1 MRRRKARI
9 SKLEKT
15 EISKKILDQKQH
27 GEGLFLFKN
36 RSSFASLDL
45 PKKSHD
51 GKKWIAPNETW
62 EGDSYF
68 LKMIPK
74 EAILVKT
81 IISPNKPTQKTEE
94 IIMLNEENKLILD
107 QPDQITESGKV
118 EHIIPDQDAPLN
130 EQDKQEKKTECK
142 KSKNTLLTED
152 PLAGVTI
159 IRD

>member
-1 MRRRKARI
+1 MRKRKKTLSR
-9 SKLEKT
+9 LEKT
-15 EISKKILDQKQH
+15 ELNKKILDQKQL

-36 RSSFASLDL
+36 KSSFASLDL
-45 PKKSHD
+45 PKKSND
-51 GKKWIAPNETW
+51 GKKWIGPNETW

-68 LKMIPK
+68 LKMIPQD
-74 EAILVKT
+74 AILVRT
-81 IISPNKPTQKTEE
+81 IISPNEKKSKQEE
-94 IIMLNEENKLILD
+94 VVMLNEENKLILD

-118 EHIIPDQDAPLN
+118 EHVVPDQDVQIN
-130 EQDKQEKKTECK
+130 EQDKKNESK